1 MLPYG
6 KQKKKSVNFLKE
18 VPTGKIVSEKSEDGS
33 PKIEVKRNN
42 LPVANCQ
49 KQAASILSYKKGKN
63 LAKIT

>member
-1 MLPYG
+1 
-6 KQKKKSVNFLKE
+6 
-18 VPTGKIVSEKSEDGS
+18 VSEKSGDGS

-49 KQAASILSYKKGKN
+49 KPAASILSYKKGKN